1 MAWVHML
8 SDSQDQLV
16 ALVLDVAE
24 VTRLVVL
31 AKSVLAATDCSF
43 RDLERLTGKLLWPSS
58 LFRCFR
64 PSLAPLYSDQH
75 AFTPVLTAVSPDLR
89 QRLCECVDANLVLTR
104 SVGIAAPTVQLML
117 AHRKKDRF
125 LRMQPAMMVPCT
137 DSPRRT
143 GLRRQPRTGIK
154 AVFLAMIAIALAPFG
169 HERGAFS
176 FVASPTMVSRVGS
189 RSHHLQQLFQSKAA
203 EQEEFDD
210 LHVDDGAEGDE
221 DFFDQDE
228 GEEEALAEL
237 EDPESHG
244 DAPLSQAQTK
254 ADVAR
259 QRLWNMPKDV
269 APYLQVANAA
279 GSTKGRSCMSIP
291 NFVRLQVTYQN
302 KEKLART
309 RNLVVLKA
317 KNSQVPR
324 AANSDL
330 VCTDKDVD
338 VSASHYMSQAMLQ
351 KSEKIIKQGTL
362 SKIRM
367 RRLMRHGRGEFGRDN
382 ALQWNRPGRRAFRMR
397 SGMKDLRY
405 ADPLERSQRR
415 KKDIRPPDWK
425 NKRTRPGQ
433 GQHQKRWIGSSHRYG
448 RGTTISKRRANGLT
462 LAQPSCPC
470 ACRSAR

>member
-24 VTRLVVL
+24 AHRCVTRLVVL
-31 AKSVLAATDCSF
+31 AKSVLAATDRSF

-75 AFTPVLTAVSPDLR
+75 AFTPVLTAVSPDLW

-104 SVGIAAPTVQLML
+104 SVGIAAPMDELML
-117 AHRKKDRF
+117 THRKKHRF
-125 LRMQPAMMVPCT
+125 RRIQPAMMVPCT

-269 APYLQVANAA
+269 APYLQVAN
-279 GSTKGRSCMSIP
+279 
-291 NFVRLQVTYQN
+291 VTYQN

-317 KNSQVPR
+317 KN
-324 AANSDL
+324 
-330 VCTDKDVD
+330 
-338 VSASHYMSQAMLQ
+338 SQAMLQ

-448 RGTTISKRRANGLT
+448 RGTTISKR
-462 LAQPSCPC
+462 
-470 ACRSAR
+470 